1 MDILYVVMPAYNE
14 EDNIGDVVAS
24 WYPVLEAKTRRPVL

>member
-14 EDNIGDVVAS
+14 EENIEEVVKS
-24 WYPVLEAKTRRPVL
+24 WYKVLEGKSENSN

>member
-14 EDNIGDVVAS
+14 EETIDNVVRQ
-24 WYPVLEAKTRRPVL
+24 WYPIIRGGGV